1 MSIPLNGST
10 YEDFELYMSD
20 KDKEEILEEQVS
32 GLEDMDDDARERS
45 EQMEFARFQ
54 YENQMHNY
62 AEGSY

>member
-1 MSIPLNGST
+1 
-10 YEDFELYMSD
+10 MSD